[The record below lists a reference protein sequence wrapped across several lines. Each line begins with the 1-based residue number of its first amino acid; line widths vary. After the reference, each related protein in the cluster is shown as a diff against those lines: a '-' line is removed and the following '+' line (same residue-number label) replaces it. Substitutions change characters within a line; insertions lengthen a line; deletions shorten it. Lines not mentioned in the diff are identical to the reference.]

1 MSIGQDE
8 EETKQWDRFWFSGSV
23 EDYLRYKGCRQEEK
37 QNEAYGGNGSREF
50 SEDRD
55 KANSLKTGYSAGKGR
70 RPESWVQCRR
80 RQAA

>member
-1 MSIGQDE
+1 MRTFFAEIILHTPA
-8 EETKQWDRFWFSGSV
+8 ETKQWDRFWFSGSV

-55 KANSLKTGYSAGKGR
+55 KFT
-70 RPESWVQCRR
+70 
-80 RQAA
+80 